1 MSTGEPNHLSLAL
14 AISGGGDPRHP
25 LRGTP
30 LLHIKSSDAVLKNLI
45 LVADR
50 TTFPMKNHNTRPGLG
65 LVFLLPPL

>member
-1 MSTGEPNHLSLAL
+1 VETPET
-14 AISGGGDPRHP
+14 P

-50 TTFPMKNHNTRPGLG
+50 IDFTRMR
-65 LVFLLPPL
+65 